1 MKIVFFGT
9 SDFAN
14 SPLNALSLSKHKI
27 IAVVT
32 AADKRKGRGLK
43 RGVSGVKVFAQKKG
57 LPLFQPT
64 DLQDTKFIE
73 SLKKMCADLFVVAAY
88 GKILTKDILQIP
100 SNYAINLH
108 ASLLPKYRGAAP
120 INWAIVQGE
129 KESGVT
135 VFKMNEYMDEGE
147 IILQEKMPILST
159 ETAISLGEKFSRIGA
174 KTLVKA
180 VDLIEQGAVSFTA
193 QDKDKASLAPKLK
206 KSDGLIDWKT
216 KACEIHNRVRGLQPW
231 PGAFT
236 YLNNKLLKIWESRL
250 VPGAGNGRPG
260 EIVEVDNK
268 KGILVQTG
276 KDKLLITH
284 LQLEGKGKMPTSE
297 FILGHTIET
306 GEKLGK

>member
-1 MKIVFFGT
+1 
-9 SDFAN
+9 
-14 SPLNALSLSKHKI
+14 
-27 IAVVT
+27 
-32 AADKRKGRGLK
+32 
-43 RGVSGVKVFAQKKG
+43 
-57 LPLFQPT
+57 
-64 DLQDTKFIE
+64 
-73 SLKKMCADLFVVAAY
+73 MCADLFVVAAY

-120 INWAIVQGE
+120 INWAIIQGE
-129 KESGVT
+129 NESGVT